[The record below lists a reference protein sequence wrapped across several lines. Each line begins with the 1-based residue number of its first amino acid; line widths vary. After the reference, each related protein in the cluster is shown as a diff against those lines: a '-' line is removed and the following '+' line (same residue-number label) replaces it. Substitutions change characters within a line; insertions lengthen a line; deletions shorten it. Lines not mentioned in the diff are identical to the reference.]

1 MTKRRRS
8 AHAEFEAWA
17 RRATQGVVSSHV
29 YLGLKLPT
37 FDHDA
42 LVKDPE
48 VALQLGAAILLG
60 RPIVF
65 VMEDGTNIPPALQ
78 RVAAALETYTPG
90 DEASLKRATI
100 RALTKA
106 GALEGIK
113 Q

>member
-37 FDHDA
+37 FDRDA

-48 VALQLGAAILLG
+48 VALQLGAAMLLG

-65 VMEDGTNIPPALQ
+65 VMEE
-78 RVAAALETYTPG
+78 R
-90 DEASLKRATI
+90 DEDSARLATGRRRA
-100 RALTKA
+100 RNVHAR
-106 GALEGIK
+106 
-113 Q
+113 